1 MGIALV
7 FASIMAL
14 VALMV
19 FFYNRAVKEACGGDD
34 GMATWCKE
42 AKVARLVVVTFYTMK
57 IQAARRV
64 VSTYVNRMM
73 LSCGLTPK
81 TYHVRIALD
90 AIKEFKRGNVSWPEY
105 LMWFVIQPS
114 KEVFENQ
121 IWVERVIRRGDVV
134 MLWPGTWCTFD
145 GKRVAWT
152 EWHSGW
158 EFGFV
163 DVANWPC
170 GNSEGVQR
178 EYLIKDCKAA
188 DLFEGLAKAKKLG
201 IERTL
206 GWPIC

>member
-81 TYHVRIALD
+81 TYHVRIALE
-90 AIKEFKRGNVSWPEY
+90 AIEEFKRGNVSWPEY

-114 KEVFENQ
+114 KEVFENVV
-121 IWVERVIRRGDVV
+121 WVERVIRRGDVV
-134 MLWPGTWCTFD
+134 QLWPGTWCTFD
-145 GKRVAWT
+145 GKRVAWA
-152 EWHSGW
+152 EWREDAIEFGW
-158 EFGFV
+158 EFGFLG
-163 DVANWPC
+163 VATKT
-170 GNSEGVQR
+170 E
-178 EYLIKDCKAA
+178 EAA
-188 DLFEGLAKAKKLG
+188 YLFEGLPKAKKLG
-201 IERTL
+201 IEKTVPR
-206 GWPIC
+206 GVWPIC